1 MASSETLDGSS
12 MSVPWKQENR
22 TSGLTSKRII
32 NVQVTGQSGGQKVT
46 LRSQILDKTYIC
58 MVALL
63 RQLILTEDSMIQ
75 FKMNLFGQVLPL
87 PET

>member
-1 MASSETLDGSS
+1 MASSETLDGSP